1 MAFIDR
7 IKSLFPDKYIGKDV
21 RAGKKGDSTIQL
33 AKLSHVNQLGSQTEA
48 GLQLA
53 SDQVETN
60 NTSIDGIPTLG
71 LQKTATK
78 ITYSDGVVQEGWM
91 LTIKAFLDAAV
102 TVSVPAVVTIP
113 SVPGQANEGY
123 YFPLQ
128 VSGAVICADA
138 ASGGRVINS
147 LSNGA
152 EFTSDGTGGTGDGL
166 GSDFCGV
173 VETTSGDT
181 VTFNLTMVANQPL
194 STETGTA
201 IAVARFEFLCYEG
214 VTPVLN

>member
-7 IKSLFPDKYIGKDV
+7 IKALFPDKYIKKDI

-33 AKLSHVNQLGSQTEA
+33 AKLSHLNELGLQVES
-48 GLQLA
+48 GLQLV
-53 SDQVETN
+53 SDRVETN
-60 NTSIDGIPTLG
+60 NVSGDGIPTIG

-91 LTIKAFLDAAV
+91 ITIKALLDAAV

-113 SVPGQANEGY
+113 EVPGEGNEGY

-128 VSGAVICADA
+128 VSGAVICEDA

-152 EFTSDGTGGTGDGL
+152 EFTNSNGGNGL

-173 VETTSGDT
+173 VETTVDDQ
-181 VTFNLTMVANQPL
+181 VTFNLTMVANQPGG
-194 STETGTA
+194 TETGTA
-201 IAVARFEFLCYEG
+201 TAVVRFEFLCYEG
-214 VTPVLN
+214 VTPVLT

>member
-7 IKSLFPDKYIGKDV
+7 IKALFPDKYIGKDV

-33 AKLSHVNQLGSQTEA
+33 AKLSHVNALGTQAEKA
-48 GLQLA
+48 LQLA
-53 SDQVETN
+53 TDQVV
-60 NTSIDGIPTLG
+60 TSGVSGDGIPTIG

-91 LTIKAFLDAAV
+91 ITIKALLDAAV

-113 SVPGQANEGY
+113 SVPGEGNEGY

-128 VSGAVICADA
+128 VSGAVICEDA

-147 LSNGA
+147 FSNGA
-152 EFTSDGTGGTGDGL
+152 EFTNSNGGDGL
-166 GSDFCGV
+166 GS
-173 VETTSGDT
+173 
-181 VTFNLTMVANQPL
+181 
-194 STETGTA
+194 
-201 IAVARFEFLCYEG
+201 
-214 VTPVLN
+214 

>member
-7 IKSLFPDKYIGKDV
+7 IKALFPDKYIGKDV
-21 RAGKKGDSTIQL
+21 RAGRKGDSTIQL
-33 AKLSHVNQLGSQTEA
+33 AKLSHVNELGTQVEKA
-48 GLQLA
+48 LQLA
-53 SDQVETN
+53 TDQVVTN
-60 NTSIDGIPTLG
+60 NASADGIPTIG

-91 LTIKAFLDAAV
+91 ITIKALLDAAV

-113 SVPGQANEGY
+113 SVPGEANEGY

-128 VSGAVICADA
+128 VSGAVICEDA

-152 EFTSDGTGGTGDGL
+152 EFTNSDGGDGL

-173 VETTSGDT
+173 VETTSGDQ
-181 VTFNLTMVANQPL
+181 VTFNLTLVANQPGG
-194 STETGTA
+194 TETGTA
-201 IAVARFEFLCYEG
+201 TAVVRFEFLCYEG
-214 VTPVLN
+214 VTPVLT

>member
-7 IKSLFPDKYIGKDV
+7 IKALFPDKYIKKDI

-33 AKLSHVNQLGSQTEA
+33 AKLSHVNELGSQVES
-48 GLQLA
+48 GLQLV
-53 SDQVETN
+53 SDRVETN
-60 NTSIDGIPTLG
+60 NVSGDGIPTIG

-91 LTIKAFLDAAV
+91 ITIKALLDAAV

-113 SVPGQANEGY
+113 EVPGEGNEGY

-128 VSGAVICADA
+128 VSGAVICEDA

-152 EFTSDGTGGTGDGL
+152 EFTNSNGGNGL

-173 VETTSGDT
+173 VETTVDDQ
-181 VTFNLTMVANQPL
+181 VTFNLTMVANQPGG
-194 STETGTA
+194 TETGTA
-201 IAVARFEFLCYEG
+201 TAVVRFEFLCYEG
-214 VTPVLN
+214 VTPVLT